1 MTAKLLLLCLLAVA
15 SLEGVLT
22 GMSASQHLI
31 CGVRWFVDGV
41 GIIAPLISGQRIV
54 ARDDSGTNGTIGE
67 IPDSLV
73 PPYAP
78 NILSPISS
86 RT

>member
-1 MTAKLLLLCLLAVA
+1 MASKLLLLCLLAVA

-22 GMSASQHLI
+22 GMSASQGLI

-54 ARDDSGTNGTIGE
+54 VRDDSGTDGTIGG
-67 IPDSLV
+67 IPDSPIPRYV
-73 PPYAP
+73 P
-78 NILSPISS
+78 NIFSPISS
-86 RT
+86 QT

>member
-1 MTAKLLLLCLLAVA
+1 MASKLLLLCLLAVA

-22 GMSASQHLI
+22 GMSASQGLI

-54 ARDDSGTNGTIGE
+54 VRDDSGTIGE
-67 IPDSLV
+67 IPDSLI

-78 NILSPISS
+78 NILSPFSS
-86 RT
+86 